1 MAEFMHLIQL
11 YSFMQRIQLTRKIN
25 GLLYYIRKIPLIGK
39 RIPATIFQ
47 YYDIKHGLFIL
58 GAIVSILFKL
68 LLKFIWI
75 AVGVGIMI
83 LIKSIT
89 NFSGLNGPM
98 VAGLILWFGA
108 VPLLSRAIEGFM
120 QSFYQSELDF
130 INYFQIAPRDV
141 LCMKT
146 FVEPLRESLFYLP
159 VFVVSAFILGNFCI
173 VPVGLLG
180 YLGFAAFFF
189 YQARLIRRLAKWPRF
204 VLSGSVYGSIIAA
217 LGLILWQ
224 NYFSIM
230 YQVLFS
236 FWGCLGLL
244 LFVVGASLLLI
255 HDDQESYSRVLMR
268 TTGLFSESK
277 KTKRETNA
285 YFGEGL
291 RIQKELQFVEGEK
304 SQLKGN
310 HYLNALLFTRYR
322 AALNKSLKWRLLW
335 IFVGGVG
342 LTILMYFLPKSADN
356 EKIFIN
362 QLPVLFFL
370 MYLLGFGKKIV
381 QILFI
386 NCDAALLFYPF
397 YREPKTILQGFY
409 YRFWKTFYYN
419 GILSVSI
426 LAMFLLVNIVNGFFL
441 GGLFFGL
448 LVFLLFSLSFLL
460 SFHELFVYYILQPF
474 SSDLAVVNPAYKI
487 ISGVFY
493 WVAYMSLQIK
503 SSGLIYCLLVS
514 GVSLI
519 YVAIG
524 VIVIWKKAPQT
535 FKFKG

>member
-1 MAEFMHLIQL
+1 M
-11 YSFMQRIQLTRKIN
+11 
-25 GLLYYIRKIPLIGK
+25 P
-39 RIPATIFQ
+39 
-47 YYDIKHGLFIL
+47 
-58 GAIVSILFKL
+58 
-68 LLKFIWI
+68 
-75 AVGVGIMI
+75 
-83 LIKSIT
+83 
-89 NFSGLNGPM
+89 
-98 VAGLILWFGA
+98 
-108 VPLLSRAIEGFM
+108 
-120 QSFYQSELDF
+120 
-130 INYFQIAPRDV
+130 
-141 LCMKT
+141 
-146 FVEPLRESLFYLP
+146 
-159 VFVVSAFILGNFCI
+159 
-173 VPVGLLG
+173 
-180 YLGFAAFFF
+180 
-189 YQARLIRRLAKWPRF
+189 
-204 VLSGSVYGSIIAA
+204 
-217 LGLILWQ
+217 
-224 NYFSIM
+224 
-230 YQVLFS
+230 
-236 FWGCLGLL
+236 
-244 LFVVGASLLLI
+244 
-255 HDDQESYSRVLMR
+255 
-268 TTGLFSESK
+268 
-277 KTKRETNA
+277 
-285 YFGEGL
+285 
-291 RIQKELQFVEGEK
+291 
-304 SQLKGN
+304 
-310 HYLNALLFTRYR
+310 
-322 AALNKSLKWRLLW
+322 
-335 IFVGGVG
+335 
-342 LTILMYFLPKSADN
+342 
-356 EKIFIN
+356 
-362 QLPVLFFL
+362 
-370 MYLLGFGKKIV
+370 FGKKIV